1 MKMFILSILCV
12 FFIGCTVEI
21 RPATG
26 RRRIV
31 HRTIVVK
38 SAIKKDD
45 KLRENIVEGLRR
57 PTH

>member
-1 MKMFILSILCV
+1 MKMFTLSLLCA
-12 FFIGCTVEI
+12 FFVSCTVEI

-26 RRRIV
+26 RRRVV

-38 SAIKKDD
+38 SMVKKDD
-45 KLRENIVEGLRR
+45 KLRENVVEGLRR